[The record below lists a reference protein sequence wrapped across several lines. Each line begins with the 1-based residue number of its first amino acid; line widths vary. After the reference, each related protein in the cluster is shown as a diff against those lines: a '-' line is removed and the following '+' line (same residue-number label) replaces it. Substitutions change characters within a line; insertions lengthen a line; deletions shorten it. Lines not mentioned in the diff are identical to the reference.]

1 MKRLKAGQPIT
12 VVLLSKTYRAR
23 TLRGGRGRVRFKL
36 VDVLVGEPAH
46 NFGVAGNNPYH
57 ATVDAGAEGIA
68 WARGWDTH
76 AARALKSATALL

>member
-23 TLRGGRGRVRFKL
+23 TLRGGKGRVYFRL

-46 NFGVAGNNPYH
+46 NFGVGPDPYR
-57 ATVDAGAEGIA
+57 ATADPGTEGIA